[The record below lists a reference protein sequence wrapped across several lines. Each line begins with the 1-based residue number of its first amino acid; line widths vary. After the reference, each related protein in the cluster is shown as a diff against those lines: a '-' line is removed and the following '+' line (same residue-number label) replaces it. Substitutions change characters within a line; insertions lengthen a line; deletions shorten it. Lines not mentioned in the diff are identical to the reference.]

1 MRLPGIRTGDNRHAL
16 SGMIRV
22 LIADDHPVVAEGL
35 RRLLSEQPDITV
47 VGMVE
52 NGLDAVRS
60 AVKEEP
66 DVVLMDN
73 AMPELNGIEAAELIR
88 KRSPRTQVVML
99 SMHTDNEHVLRA
111 LRAGAAGYVPK
122 RSAAREV
129 VQAIRSVVAGRR
141 YLHEALA
148 SEVLKAVSD
157 PVAAQDPLSRLSTRE
172 RQVLQQIGEGRTT
185 PEIAES
191 LSLSPRTVETYRARM
206 MQKLGLTHRAELV
219 RLALDAGLLKP
230 A

>member
-1 MRLPGIRTGDNRHAL
+1 
-16 SGMIRV
+16 MIRV

-206 MQKLGLTHRAELV
+206 MQKLGVRELAGLV
-219 RLALDAGLLKP
+219 RFAIQRGLVPLD
-230 A
+230 

>member
-1 MRLPGIRTGDNRHAL
+1 
-16 SGMIRV
+16 MIRV

-148 SEVLKAVSD
+148 SEVLKTVSD
-157 PVAAQDPLSRLSTRE
+157 PVAAQDPLARLSTRE

-206 MQKLGLTHRAELV
+206 MQKLGVRELAGLV
-219 RLALDAGLLKP
+219 RFAIQRGLVPLD
-230 A
+230 